1 MRALQT
7 LVLRGA
13 SLVDGDGV
21 SGMAAALPGLR
32 VLRLDAN
39 HLSGLTAVRCGGR
52 RGAEGERQRALLFS
66 GRASASAVVYVDCMR
81 HF

>member
-1 MRALQT
+1 MNGADLCAADLAGIATLRALQT

-21 SGMAAALPGLR
+21 SAMAAALPGLR

-39 HLSGLTAVRCGGR
+39 HLSGLTAVRCGR
-52 RGAEGERQRALLFS
+52 RCA
-66 GRASASAVVYVDCMR
+66 
-81 HF
+81 